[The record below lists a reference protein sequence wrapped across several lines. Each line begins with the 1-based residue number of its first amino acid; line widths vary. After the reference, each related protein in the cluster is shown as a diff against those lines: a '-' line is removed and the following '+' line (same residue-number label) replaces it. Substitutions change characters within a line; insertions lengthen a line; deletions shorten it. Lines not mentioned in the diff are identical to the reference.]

1 LFGNTEKNEISRTS
15 RKVLNVKGES
25 MSLDI
30 YITAK
35 REVDIYERNV
45 TYNLAKMYY
54 KCIDKEK
61 GFRKLD
67 GMNCK
72 EALPIVENAIRDML
86 VNADEYRKLNPENGW
101 GSYEGL
107 LATLQEMRNCCE
119 ANFDGIIRVY

>member
-1 LFGNTEKNEISRTS
+1 
-15 RKVLNVKGES
+15 

-35 REVDIYERNV
+35 RETEIYERNV

-61 GFRKLD
+61 GFKKLD

-72 EALPIVENAIRDML
+72 EALPIVENAIIDML
-86 VNADEYRKLNPENGW
+86 VNADEYKKLNPENGW

-107 LATLQEMRNCCE
+107 LETLQEIRKCCKE
-119 ANFDGIIRVY
+119 NFDGKISVI

>member
-1 LFGNTEKNEISRTS
+1 
-15 RKVLNVKGES
+15 

-35 REVDIYERNV
+35 RDVEILEKNV
-45 TYNLAKMYY
+45 TYNLADMYY

-61 GFRKLD
+61 GFKKLD

-72 EALPIVENAIRDML
+72 EALLIINNAIQDML
-86 VNADEYRKLNPENGW
+86 NNADEYRKLNPANGW

-107 LATLQEMRNCCE
+107 LKVLQDMRNCCE
-119 ANFDGIIRVY
+119 SNPDGIINVS

>member
-1 LFGNTEKNEISRTS
+1 
-15 RKVLNVKGES
+15 

-35 REVDIYERNV
+35 RETEIYESNV

-61 GFRKLD
+61 GFKKLD

-86 VNADEYRKLNPENGW
+86 VNADEYRKLNPKNGW

-107 LATLQEMRNCCE
+107 LETLQGIRKCCQK
-119 ANFDGIIRVY
+119 NFDGKISVI

>member
-1 LFGNTEKNEISRTS
+1 
-15 RKVLNVKGES
+15 

-30 YITAK
+30 YIIAK
-35 REVDIYERNV
+35 RETEILEKNV

-61 GFRKLD
+61 GFKRLN
-67 GMNCK
+67 GINCK
-72 EALPIVENAIRDML
+72 EALPIINNAIRDML
-86 VNADEYRKLNPENGW
+86 DNADEYRKLNPSNGW

-119 ANFDGIIRVY
+119 NNPDGIIDIR

>member
-1 LFGNTEKNEISRTS
+1 
-15 RKVLNVKGES
+15 
-25 MSLDI
+25 MSLEI

-35 REVDIYERNV
+35 RETEIYESNV

-61 GFRKLD
+61 GFKKLD

-107 LATLQEMRNCCE
+107 LETLQGIRRCCQE
-119 ANFDGIIRVY
+119 NFDGKISVI